1 MHGKGTNDE
10 WISSISWKVN
20 NDETIF
26 YQLWI
31 WSDDEWISSISWQ
44 VNNDETIF
52 YRLWIWSDDQWVKW
66 W

>member
-26 YQLWI
+26 YPLK
-31 WSDDEWISSISWQ
+31 
-44 VNNDETIF
+44 
-52 YRLWIWSDDQWVKW
+52 WIWSDDQWVKW